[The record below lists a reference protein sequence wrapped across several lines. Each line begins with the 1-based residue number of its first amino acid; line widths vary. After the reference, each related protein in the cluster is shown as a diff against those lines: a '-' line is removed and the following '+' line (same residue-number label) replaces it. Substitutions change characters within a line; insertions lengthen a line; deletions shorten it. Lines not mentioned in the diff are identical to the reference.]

1 MVLNRFS
8 NFMVL
13 KRFFPYWVTLG
24 SLGEK
29 NMGSL
34 NSWGCL
40 MWSYRD
46 DGPTCDIVPTM
57 YPSPLLIHRG
67 SVLDRFIITITIEPI
82 KLVRGR
88 HFHHQPTGMNWSFL
102 NHTQPGKIIL
112 GIPWEREMIVQF
124 LAACLAGDMS
134 WSGCSLKD
142 DKVTRCLVRSQTL
155 SHQQYIL
162 IYLRS

>member
-1 MVLNRFS
+1 MAQH
-8 NFMVL
+8 
-13 KRFFPYWVTLG
+13 VTL
-24 SLGEK
+24 
-29 NMGSL
+29 
-34 NSWGCL
+34 
-40 MWSYRD
+40 
-46 DGPTCDIVPTM
+46 
-57 YPSPLLIHRG
+57 YPPPLLIHRG
-67 SVLDRFIITITIEPI
+67 SVLDRSIITITIEPI
-82 KLVRGR
+82 KLVCGR

-112 GIPWEREMIVQF
+112 GIPWGREMIVQF